1 MRDPSLPECKIENR
15 KSKIENPLRVLVMGA
30 GSIGSAIGGFLGKGG
45 HEVTLVS
52 LDQAHLEAIGKNGLR
67 ITGIWG
73 EHVVRGL
80 RTRSDLEGL
89 RPGDFDLIIVS
100 VKSYDTAM
108 AAAAVRPVV
117 DEATLVCSYQNG
129 LGNAERIAEVVG
141 WERTIGARVIYGVR
155 LPEPGCAEIT
165 VIAAPTAL
173 GVYHADAPAERV
185 RAMAAAMDASGNPTE
200 YTDAIATL
208 LWAKVAYNCALNPL
222 SALLDVPYGVLVET
236 DHTLDIIREIIA
248 EIYDVADAM
257 QVRMD
262 PATADGYMDFFVG
275 TLLPPTAAHYAS
287 MREDFVHQRRTEIDA
302 LNGCICRYGRE
313 HGVPCPTNAF
323 LTRLVRARE
332 HALGVRY

>member
-1 MRDPSLPECKIENR
+1 
-15 KSKIENPLRVLVMGA
+15 MGA

-52 LDQAHLEAIGKNGLR
+52 LDQDHLQAIRENGLH

-73 EHVVRGL
+73 DHVVRGL
-80 RTRSDLEGL
+80 RTRTDLEGL
-89 RPGDFDLIIVS
+89 RPGEFDLIIVS

-108 AAAAVRPVV
+108 AAAAVRPLA

-129 LGNAERIAEVVG
+129 LGNAERIAEAVG

-173 GVYHADAPAERV
+173 GVYSADAPAERV
-185 RAMAAAMDASGNPTE
+185 RAIATAMDATGNPTE

-222 SALLDVPYGVLVET
+222 SALLDVPYGILVET
-236 DHTLDIIREIIA
+236 DHSLEIIHEIIA
-248 EIYDVADAM
+248 EIYAVADAM
-257 QVRMD
+257 QVPMD
-262 PATADGYMDFFVG
+262 PETADGYMDFFVG

-287 MREDFVHQRRTEIDA
+287 MREDFVHRRRTEIDA
-302 LNGCICRYGRE
+302 LNGCICRYGQE
-313 HGVPCPTNAF
+313 YGVPCPTNTF